1 MLCKPEV
8 ILRGHLAIMGARGL
22 TQTNCFVVV
31 RLRRFYMS
39 VLRDHVA
46 LLSILLGWPK
56 RGSTNIKNLRQC

>member
-1 MLCKPEV
+1 
-8 ILRGHLAIMGARGL
+8 MGARGL

-39 VLRDHVA
+39 VLRDYAA

-56 RGSTNIKNLRQC
+56 RGGQTLNIYVNAEV